1 MDRNQEIVRTSI
13 LGIIVNVM
21 LAGFKV
27 MVGFLSGSIA
37 IILDA
42 VNNVSDAFSSIIT
55 IISTKL
61 AAKKPDYKHPYGY
74 GRIEYLSA
82 LVISL
87 IIVYAGITS
96 FVEAI
101 KSIFE
106 PSTPEYTTVGL
117 VIIFVAVLAKFFMGM
132 YVKKTGER
140 LNSGSLIASGED
152 SRMDSIISASTLVAA
167 LLFIVT
173 NIDISS
179 YLAVV
184 ISIMIIKAGYEIAAS
199 TISSILGERADKE
212 LTSKI
217 KKIVMTFEEVH
228 GVYDLFLSN
237 YGPNKNLAS
246 LHIEVDDTMT
256 ADEIDELQRRIED
269 KVFDETHV
277 FVTGVSVYAYN
288 TKDDDAKRI
297 YKDIRRIVTSFE
309 HVIQMHGFFVQ
320 GNEIRFDIVIDFDC
334 DDREALYKRIVQDI
348 QERYPDYQFMTTLDS
363 DISD

>member
-1 MDRNQEIVRTSI
+1 MNRNQEIIRTSV
-13 LGIIVNVM
+13 LGIIINLM

-27 MVGFLSGSIA
+27 VVGILSGSIA
-37 IILDA
+37 IVLDA

-61 AAKKPDYKHPYGY
+61 ASKKPDHKHPYGY
-74 GRIEYLSA
+74 GRVEYLSA

-87 IIVYAGITS
+87 IIIYAGITS
-96 FVEAI
+96 FVEAV
-101 KSIFE
+101 KSIFH
-106 PSTPEYTTVGL
+106 PSIPTYTTVGL
-117 VIIFVAVLAKFFMGM
+117 VIIFVAVLAKFSMGM
-132 YVKKTGER
+132 YVKRTGER
-140 LNSGSLIASGED
+140 VNSGSLIASGED
-152 SRMDSIISASTLVAA
+152 SRMDSMISASTLVAA
-167 LLFIVT
+167 LLFIWT

-199 TISSILGERADKE
+199 TISSILGERPDKE
-212 LTSKI
+212 LTNQI
-217 KKIVMTFEEVH
+217 KKLVMTFHEVH
-228 GVYDLFLSN
+228 GVYDLFLNN
-237 YGPNKNLAS
+237 YGPNKNVAS

-269 KVFDETHV
+269 KIYDETHV
-277 FVTGVSVYAYN
+277 FVTAISVYAYN
-288 TKDDDAKRI
+288 TKDDEAKHL
-297 YKDIRRIVTSFE
+297 YKEIRKIVMSVE

-320 GNEIRFDIVIDFDC
+320 GNEIRFDIVIDFNC

-348 QERYPDYQFMTTLDS
+348 QERYPDYKFTTTLDS